1 MLETNPAIRVL
12 LVGGGPQDAALK
24 AQAAQLGVTDKVI
37 FTGRVPHHDVQRYYN
52 LVDVLVYPRLKM
64 RLTDL
69 VTPLKPLEAMAQGRL
84 LVASDV
90 GGHRELIEDGKTG
103 VLFRAGDPLAL
114 AQKTLA
120 LLDAP
125 ERWAALREQ
134 GRRFVENE
142 RSWKA
147 SVARYKDVY
156 RGVTGK
162 ATP

>member
-1 MLETNPAIRVL
+1 MA
-12 LVGGGPQDAALK
+12 
-24 AQAAQLGVTDKVI
+24 DKVS
-37 FTGRVPHHDVQRYYN
+37 FSGRVPHHAVPRSYI

-90 GGHRELIEDGKTG
+90 GGHKELIEDGKTG

-120 LLDAP
+120 LLGAP
-125 ERWAALREQ
+125 ERWAALRAQ
-134 GRRFVENE
+134 GRSFVENE

-147 SVARYKDVY
+147 SVARYKNVY
-156 RGVTGK
+156 KGVTGK